1 MQDGKLLFAKY
12 AFRPNQLGYCGGP
25 DSDGL
30 LEYVIEGESDA
41 GLDALIRKF
50 EAAYPY
56 LRFIANSNSIE
67 DATDPRV
74 VQAYW
79 LGNELL
85 DRVDMKAYYDFVQ
98 DRFAPRIPKRLQ
110 KYVLGKVPEGA
121 LPHHSFHVLD
131 VSMRT
136 GALAEHID
144 SLDRCRISWGKVV
157 DLSVD
162 TADIEY
168 SPLVIIEGRLALGE
182 PVRRTVSV
190 SASGRGYHSGLKV
203 GDLVTVH
210 WDWICDVVQPQ
221 QAHRLEAL
229 TRFHIKLANQT
240 Q

>member
-1 MQDGKLLFAKY
+1 MLDGKLLFAKY

-30 LEYVIEGESDA
+30 LDYVIEGQSDA

-56 LRFIANSNSIE
+56 LRFIANSNGIE

-85 DRVDMKAYYDFVQ
+85 DRVNMKAYYDFVQ
-98 DRFAPRIPKRLQ
+98 DRFAPRIPRRLQ

-136 GALAEHID
+136 GALAEQIE

-157 DLSVD
+157 GLSVD
-162 TADIEY
+162 TAEIEY
-168 SPLVIIEGRLALGE
+168 KPLAIREGRLALGE
-182 PVRRTVSV
+182 PVPRTVSV

-210 WDWICDVVQPQ
+210 WDWVCDGVQPE

-229 TRFHIKLANQT
+229 TRFHIELANQT